1 MGVYVQALQLIRENK
16 LVLGDLS
23 TSPKIDLCIDG
34 ADEVTPEL
42 DCIKGG
48 GGCHVQE
55 KIVAYNSATFVVRR
69 PQPRSIALPTSPVT
83 PRRVATGLGN
93 FLPPTLTRLALLG
106 VHAPKVVCDASKC
119 SEHLGQNWRRGV
131 PIEIIPLATEPI
143 TLKLQ
148 AMGGECIHTHDP
160 HLLWF

>member
-93 FLPPTLTRLALLG
+93 FHPPTLTRLALLG
-106 VHAPKVVCDASKC
+106 CMPQRWCAMPPSA
-119 SEHLGQNWRRGV
+119 LN
-131 PIEIIPLATEPI
+131 ILARTGDE
-143 TLKLQ
+143 
-148 AMGGECIHTHDP
+148 ECQLRLFRWLP
-160 HLLWF
+160 SQSL